1 MDARPSVNIRAYLYD
16 ASGSDE
22 AIELTEF
29 DVATLDESK
38 LLWVTVL
45 KRDAELIKR
54 AAVQLGIEHPPLKLI
69 IEGSSHP
76 TLVRFDEF
84 FHFSVNSVMLHS
96 DESPLKFP
104 IDFLVGRNYIVTI
117 HDDEVDYFADF
128 RRRERGESIF
138 GRLSSESF
146 VATLLDLHLVSYFHG
161 VDAIERRVDKLSGK
175 TLKKDVDA
183 DEFIAQMIEL
193 RRDVSK
199 LRRWLIPQRELIY
212 SFVRPDFQQITE
224 EDTRELYKTV
234 ESHFEN
240 AVDAIDGSREA
251 VLGAFDLYA
260 TKSSQLTNVFIQR
273 LTFLTLVMGTLGVVA
288 GILGMNFK
296 NAFYDN
302 AYGFWISLGAMI
314 VFTLAATVYARR
326 RRWI

>member
-76 TLVRFDEF
+76 TLVRFDQF

>member
-1 MDARPSVNIRAYLYD
+1 MDDSPSVNIKAYLYD
-16 ASGSDE
+16 ASSSDE
-22 AIELTEF
+22 TVELTEF
-29 DVATLDESK
+29 DAATLDESK

-54 AAVQLGIEHPPLKLI
+54 AALQLGIEHPPIKLI
-69 IEGSSHP
+69 LEGSSHP
-76 TLVRFDEF
+76 MLVKFDEF
-84 FHFSVNSVMLHS
+84 FHFSVNSVMLHI

-104 IDFLVGRNYIVTI
+104 IDFLVGRNFIVTI
-117 HDDEVDYFADF
+117 HDDEVDFFVDF
-128 RRRERGESIF
+128 RKRERGESVF
-138 GRLSSESF
+138 GQLSSESF

-183 DEFIAQMIEL
+183 DEFIANMIEL

-212 SFVRPDFQQITE
+212 SFIRPDFQQITE
-224 EDTRELYKTV
+224 EDTRDLYKTV

-240 AVDAIDGSREA
+240 AVDAIDGAREA

-260 TKSSQLTNVFIQR
+260 TKASQLTNVFIQR
-273 LTFLTLVMGTLGVVA
+273 LTFLTLVMGSLGVIA
-288 GILGMNFK
+288 GVLGMNFK
-296 NAFYDN
+296 NDFYDN
-302 AYGFWISLGAMI
+302 PLGFWITIAGMI
-314 VFTLAATVYARR
+314 IFTAGGTVYARL

>member
-38 LLWVTVL
+38 LLWVSVL

>member
-1 MDARPSVNIRAYLYD
+1 MDEVSSVNIRAYLYD
-16 ASGSDE
+16 ASDIDE
-22 AIELTEF
+22 AIELSEF
-29 DVATLDESK
+29 DVDQLDESK

-45 KRDAELIKR
+45 KRDAKLIEQ
-54 AAVQLGIEHPPLKLI
+54 AAAQLKIEHPPVKLI

-76 TLVRFDEF
+76 ALIKFDEF

-104 IDFLVGRNYIVTI
+104 VDFLVGKNFVVTI
-117 HDDEVDYFADF
+117 HDDEVDFFADF
-128 RRRERGESIF
+128 RKRERGDSIF

-146 VATLLDLHLVSYFHG
+146 IATLLDLHIVSYFNALN
-161 VDAIERRVDKLSGK
+161 AIERQVDKLDSK
-175 TLKKDVDA
+175 ILKKELDT
-183 DEFIAQMIEL
+183 DEFIARMVEL
-193 RRDVSK
+193 RRNVSK

-212 SFVRPDFQQITE
+212 SFVRADFQQITE
-224 EDTRELYKTV
+224 EDTREVYKTL

-273 LTFLTLVMGTLGVVA
+273 LTFLTLVMGGLGVVA

-302 AYGFWISLGAMI
+302 PYGFWITVSAMVIFTLGATI
-314 VFTLAATVYARR
+314 YARH

>member
-29 DVATLDESK
+29 DVGTLDESK

-54 AAVQLGIEHPPLKLI
+54 AAVQLGIDHPPLKLI

-128 RRRERGESIF
+128 RKRERGESVF

>member
-1 MDARPSVNIRAYLYD
+1 MEEGHSVNIRAYLYD
-16 ASGSDE
+16 AAGADE
-22 AIELTEF
+22 VIELRDF
-29 DVATLDESK
+29 DAASLDESK

-45 KRDAELIKR
+45 KRDADLIKR
-54 AAVQLGIEHPPLKLI
+54 AAAQVGIEHPPIKLI
-69 IEGSSHP
+69 LEGTSHP
-76 TLVRFDEF
+76 MLVKFEDF
-84 FHFSVNSVMLHS
+84 FHFSVHSVMLHI

-104 IDFLVGRNYIVTI
+104 IDFLVGRNFMVTI
-117 HDDEVDYFADF
+117 HDDEVDFFVDF
-128 RRRERGESIF
+128 RKRERGESVF

-161 VDAIERRVDKLSGK
+161 VDAIERRVDKLYGK

-183 DEFIAQMIEL
+183 DEFIARMVEL

-212 SFVRPDFQQITE
+212 SFIRPDFQQITE

-240 AVDAIDGSREA
+240 AVDAVDGAREA

-273 LTFLTLVMGTLGVVA
+273 LTFLTLVMGSLGVIASV
-288 GILGMNFK
+288 LGMNFK
-296 NAFYDN
+296 NEFYD
-302 AYGFWISLGAMI
+302 APLGFWITIAGMIIFTAGATI
-314 VFTLAATVYARR
+314 YARL

>member
-1 MDARPSVNIRAYLYD
+1 MEAKPSVNIRAYLYD

-54 AAVQLGIEHPPLKLI
+54 VAVQLGIEHPPVKLI
-69 IEGSSHP
+69 VEGSPHP
-76 TLVRFDEF
+76 MLAKFDEF
-84 FHFSVNSVMLHS
+84 FHFSVNSVMLYL

-104 IDFLVGRNYIVTI
+104 IDFLVGRNFIVTI
-117 HDDEVDYFADF
+117 HDDEVDYFVDF
-128 RRRERGESIF
+128 RKRERGESVF
-138 GRLSSESF
+138 GQLSSESF

-183 DEFIAQMIEL
+183 DEFIAHMVEL
-193 RRDVSK
+193 RKDVSK

-224 EDTRELYKTV
+224 EDTRKLYKTV

-240 AVDAIDGSREA
+240 AVDAIDGAREA

-296 NAFYDN
+296 NAFYDSPL
-302 AYGFWISLGAMI
+302 GFWITLVAMI
-314 VFTLAATVYARR
+314 IFTLAATVYARR

>member
-1 MDARPSVNIRAYLYD
+1 MDPRPSANIRAYLYD

-22 AIELTEF
+22 VIELAEY
-29 DVATLDESK
+29 DIGLLDESK

-45 KRDAELIKR
+45 KRDAELVKR
-54 AAVQLGIEHPPLKLI
+54 AAERLGIEHPPIKLI
-69 IEGSSHP
+69 LEGSPHP
-76 TLVRFDEF
+76 MLVKFDEF
-84 FHFSVNSVMLHS
+84 FHFSVNSVMLHL

-104 IDFLVGRNYIVTI
+104 IDFLVGRNFIVTI
-117 HDDEVDYFADF
+117 HDDEVDYFVGL
-128 RRRERGESIF
+128 RKRERGESVF

-175 TLKKDVDA
+175 TLKKDLDA
-183 DEFIAQMIEL
+183 DEFIAHMVEL

-212 SFVRPDFQQITE
+212 SFVRPDFQEITA
-224 EDTRELYKTV
+224 EDTRELYKNV
-234 ESHFEN
+234 ENHFEN
-240 AVDAIDGSREA
+240 AVDAIDGAREA

-288 GILGMNFK
+288 GVLGMNFK
-296 NAFYDN
+296 NSFYDN
-302 AYGFWISLGAMI
+302 EYGFWIAIAFMI

-326 RRWI
+326 RGWF

>member
-1 MDARPSVNIRAYLYD
+1 MDDSPSVNIKAYLYD
-16 ASGSDE
+16 ASSSDE
-22 AIELTEF
+22 TVELTEF
-29 DVATLDESK
+29 DAATLDESK

-54 AAVQLGIEHPPLKLI
+54 AALQLGIEHPPIKLI
-69 IEGSSHP
+69 LEGSSHP
-76 TLVRFDEF
+76 MLVKFDEF
-84 FHFSVNSVMLHS
+84 FHFSVNSVMLHI

-104 IDFLVGRNYIVTI
+104 IDFLVGRNFIVTI
-117 HDDEVDYFADF
+117 HDDEVDFFVDF
-128 RRRERGESIF
+128 RKRERGESVF
-138 GRLSSESF
+138 GQLSSESF
-146 VATLLDLHLVSYFHG
+146 VATLLDLHLVSYFQG

-183 DEFIAQMIEL
+183 DEFIANMIEL

-212 SFVRPDFQQITE
+212 SFIRPDFQQITE
-224 EDTRELYKTV
+224 EDTRDLYKTV

-240 AVDAIDGSREA
+240 AVDAVDGAREA

-260 TKSSQLTNVFIQR
+260 TKASQLTNVFIQR
-273 LTFLTLVMGTLGVVA
+273 LTFLTLVMGSLGVIA
-288 GILGMNFK
+288 GVLGMNFK
-296 NAFYDN
+296 NDFYDN
-302 AYGFWISLGAMI
+302 PLGFWITIAGMI
-314 VFTLAATVYARR
+314 IFTAGGTVYARL

>member
-1 MDARPSVNIRAYLYD
+1 MDDSPSVNIKAYLYD
-16 ASGSDE
+16 ATGSDE
-22 AIELTEF
+22 AIELQDF
-29 DVATLDESK
+29 DAATLDESK

-54 AAVQLGIEHPPLKLI
+54 AALQLGIEHPPINLI
-69 IEGSSHP
+69 LEGSSHP
-76 TLVRFDEF
+76 MLVKFEEF
-84 FHFSVNSVMLHS
+84 FHFSVNSVMLHI

-104 IDFLVGRNYIVTI
+104 IDFLVGRNFIVTI
-117 HDDEVDYFADF
+117 HDDEVDFFVDF
-128 RRRERGESIF
+128 RRRERGESVF
-138 GRLSSESF
+138 GQLSSESF

-183 DEFIAQMIEL
+183 DEFIANMIEL

-212 SFVRPDFQQITE
+212 SFIRPDFQQITE
-224 EDTRELYKTV
+224 EDTRDLYKTV

-240 AVDAIDGSREA
+240 AVDAVDGAREA

-273 LTFLTLVMGTLGVVA
+273 LTFLTLVMGSLGVIA
-288 GILGMNFK
+288 GVLGMNFK
-296 NAFYDN
+296 NDFYDSPL
-302 AYGFWISLGAMI
+302 GFWITVAGMI
-314 VFTLAATVYARR
+314 IFTAGATVYARL

>member
-1 MDARPSVNIRAYLYD
+1 MDDGSSLNIKAYLYD
-16 ASGSDE
+16 ASGTDE
-22 AIELTEF
+22 VIELNEF
-29 DVATLDESK
+29 DSATLDESK

-45 KRDAELIKR
+45 KRDAELIQQ
-54 AAVQLGIEHPPLKLI
+54 AAVQLNIEHPPINLI
-69 IEGSSHP
+69 IEGASHP
-76 TLVRFDEF
+76 MLAKFENF
-84 FHFSVNSVMLHS
+84 FHFSVNSVMLHV

-104 IDFLVGRNYIVTI
+104 IDFLVGKNFVLTI
-117 HDDEVDYFADF
+117 HDDEVGYFVDF
-128 RRRERGESIF
+128 RKRERGESVF
-138 GRLSSESF
+138 GQLSSESF

-161 VDAIERRVDKLSGK
+161 VDAIERRVDKLYGK

-183 DEFIAQMIEL
+183 DEFIARMVEL

-212 SFVRPDFQQITE
+212 SFIRPDFQQITE

-240 AVDAIDGSREA
+240 AVDAIDGAREA

-273 LTFLTLVMGTLGVVA
+273 LTFLTLVMGSLGVIA
-288 GILGMNFK
+288 GLLGTNFK
-296 NAFYDN
+296 NTFYDN
-302 AYGFWISLGAMI
+302 PYGFWIMVGTMI
-314 VFTLAATVYARR
+314 IFTLGATVYARR

>member
-1 MDARPSVNIRAYLYD
+1 MEARPSVYIRAYLYD

-22 AIELTEF
+22 VIELTEF
-29 DVATLDESK
+29 DVATLDETK

-54 AAVQLGIEHPPLKLI
+54 AAVQVGIEHPPLKLI
-69 IEGSSHP
+69 LEGSPHP
-76 TLVRFDEF
+76 MLVKFDEF
-84 FHFSVNSVMLHS
+84 FHFNVNSVMLYM

-104 IDFLVGRNYIVTI
+104 IDFLVGKNFIVTV
-117 HDDEVDYFADF
+117 HDDEVDYFVDY
-128 RRRERGESIF
+128 RRRERGESVF
-138 GRLSSESF
+138 GQLSSESF

-161 VDAIERRVDKLSGK
+161 VDAIERRVDKLSSK
-175 TLKKDVDA
+175 TLKKDLDA
-183 DEFIAQMIEL
+183 DEFIAHMVEL
-193 RRDVSK
+193 RKDVSK

-240 AVDAIDGSREA
+240 AVDAIDGAREA

-296 NAFYDN
+296 NAFYDSPF
-302 AYGFWISLGAMI
+302 GFWITLIAMI
-314 VFTLAATVYARR
+314 IFTLAATVYARR

>member
-1 MDARPSVNIRAYLYD
+1 MEVRPSVNIRAFLYD

-22 AIELTEF
+22 MIELAEF

-45 KRDAELIKR
+45 KRDADLIGR
-54 AAVQLGIEHPPLKLI
+54 AAVQVRIDNPPIKLI

-76 TLVRFDEF
+76 RLVKFDEY
-84 FHFSVNSVMLHS
+84 FHFSVNSVMLF

-104 IDFLVGRNYIVTI
+104 IDFLVGKNFIVTI
-117 HDDEVDYFADF
+117 HDDEVDYFVDF
-128 RRRERGESIF
+128 RKRERGESVF
-138 GRLSSESF
+138 GRLSSETF
-146 VATLLDLHLVSYFHG
+146 VATLLDLHIVSYFHG

-183 DEFIAQMIEL
+183 DEFIAHMVEL
-193 RRDVSK
+193 RKDVSK

-240 AVDAIDGSREA
+240 AVDAIDGAREA

-288 GILGMNFK
+288 SVLGMNFK
-296 NAFYDN
+296 NAFYDDPF
-302 AYGFWISLGAMI
+302 GFWITIAAMI
-314 VFTLAATVYARR
+314 IFTLVATVYARR